1 MANES
6 SSTVS
11 NQINPVGSRYESKKS
26 RILAPREGNLLI
38 QETSFTTL
46 RLTKTSNNPPT
57 YRKEIFQH
65 ESAKD
70 GGNIV
75 QIGVVK
81 DDGKIEFNSQ
91 LDTGK
96 ANEELFKKQIEKQ
109 VKTQTNDAESKIK
122 KLVNPDKRGIN
133 RKRSRRTSQED
144 DSKDSPKKVEPSNKG
159 IARKNYGTLFYPS
172 FIQKSSQDKLKVTIL
187 EFSSRFKGGKKDTK
201 KMSSLGKP
209 NRQGKPPNRSDYG
222 TNRSEKGK
230 YLAALRKYENARSSD
245 LNNANMS
252 ALSLDGRKRMEIDKR
267 LVGHI
272 TLPIPDGVT
281 DQNKVDFGGGTM
293 NALQVG
299 GAEVALDFLL
309 RGIGKAGE
317 TAGDVFKQAAI
328 DKNVQQAIGGLL
340 ASAGVGIDA
349 NELLARTQG
358 NINNNNLELLFKGP
372 TLRPF
377 TFQFNLSPRDVQ
389 EAGQVQKIIRAFKQ
403 SSSVQR
409 TPGGIFLAT
418 PNTYKLEFIDGKTS
432 STHRFLPKIKECALL
447 GVNVNYMPDNSY
459 MTYENSSMV
468 AYNLQL
474 AFQEMEPIFN
484 DDYEDSDQE
493 QLPGTVASSV
503 TTAFNI
509 GF

>member
-1 MANES
+1 
-6 SSTVS
+6 
-11 NQINPVGSRYESKKS
+11 
-26 RILAPREGNLLI
+26 
-38 QETSFTTL
+38 
-46 RLTKTSNNPPT
+46 
-57 YRKEIFQH
+57 
-65 ESAKD
+65 
-70 GGNIV
+70 
-75 QIGVVK
+75 
-81 DDGKIEFNSQ
+81 
-91 LDTGK
+91 
-96 ANEELFKKQIEKQ
+96 
-109 VKTQTNDAESKIK
+109 
-122 KLVNPDKRGIN
+122 
-133 RKRSRRTSQED
+133 
-144 DSKDSPKKVEPSNKG
+144 
-159 IARKNYGTLFYPS
+159 
-172 FIQKSSQDKLKVTIL
+172 
-187 EFSSRFKGGKKDTK
+187 
-201 KMSSLGKP
+201 MSSLGKP
-209 NRQGKPPNRSDYG
+209 NRQGKPPKRSDYG